1 MASLCLVV
9 PMGGRTDGLGLL
21 GLLAAREALL
31 PDLTV
36 TDQDVPAMRH
46 AATLMCFKASAWLF
60 WDA

>member
-1 MASLCLVV
+1 
-9 PMGGRTDGLGLL
+9 MGGRTDGLGLL